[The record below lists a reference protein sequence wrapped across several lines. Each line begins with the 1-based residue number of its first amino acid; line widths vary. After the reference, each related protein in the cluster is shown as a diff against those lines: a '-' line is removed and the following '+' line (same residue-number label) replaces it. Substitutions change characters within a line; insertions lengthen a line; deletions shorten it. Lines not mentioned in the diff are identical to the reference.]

1 MLVPLEMVARERIIQ
16 DCRRRGKR
24 KRKRRKGA
32 KRGEER
38 LGGRRGEERG
48 KKERKKGK
56 RKGRDVRQERK
67 SRICKNDAVSASQK
81 RGNVT
86 LRMVIVGWGSISTKS
101 TVEAG
106 RCNDSFFS
114 FSFFHESID
123 GYETR
128 NKKNGGRAWKNVW
141 WPRYL
146 LNRLFNGAFVIPLVG
161 RFFFLLTHSHAVE
174 Q

>member
-1 MLVPLEMVARERIIQ
+1 MPQTGEKKEKKKKRSKA
-16 DCRRRGKR
+16 RRRKTG
-24 KRKRRKGA
+24 GA
-32 KRGEER
+32 EGRGE
-38 LGGRRGEERG
+38 G

-106 RCNDSFFS
+106 RYNDSFFS
-114 FSFFHESID
+114 FSFFHRWI
-123 GYETR
+123 R
-128 NKKNGGRAWKNVW
+128 N
-141 WPRYL
+141 
-146 LNRLFNGAFVIPLVG
+146 
-161 RFFFLLTHSHAVE
+161 E
-174 Q
+174 E

>member
-24 KRKRRKGA
+24 KGKRRKGA

-38 LGGRRGEERG
+38 LGERRGEERG

-101 TVEAG
+101 TVEAE
-106 RCNDSFFS
+106 RYNDSFFS
-114 FSFFHESID
+114 FSFFHRWI
-123 GYETR
+123 R
-128 NKKNGGRAWKNVW
+128 N
-141 WPRYL
+141 
-146 LNRLFNGAFVIPLVG
+146 
-161 RFFFLLTHSHAVE
+161 E
-174 Q
+174 E